1 VLEGLGVL
9 ARGPTGA
16 GEQHTPLRLQAGNQ
30 VVAGAAGH
38 FAKGGAQR
46 GLEVTSGVPDC
57 LLHLLARALFDPQQT
72 GNAPVLRLAGAA
84 PGELKTQQLRQLV
97 LGLLAGKGPAAH
109 LQVAALLLEK
119 ALCQIPALPLPEE
132 FHRHLGG
139 GGGVAPGLE
148 VVHTAGLV
156 AFKESRADRPHQGA
170 LSGFVGP
177 GKQVDA
183 VVKAID
189 HQRLAELAEL
199 FDANVLN
206 LHGADP
212 GPWASLSS
220 WVRIT
225 RASRAVSPWGPCWAS
240 RSSVS

>member
-1 VLEGLGVL
+1 
-9 ARGPTGA
+9 
-16 GEQHTPLRLQAGNQ
+16 
-30 VVAGAAGH
+30 
-38 FAKGGAQR
+38 
-46 GLEVTSGVPDC
+46 
-57 LLHLLARALFDPQQT
+57 
-72 GNAPVLRLAGAA
+72 
-84 PGELKTQQLRQLV
+84 
-97 LGLLAGKGPAAH
+97 
-109 LQVAALLLEK
+109 LLEK

-240 RSSVS
+240 RSSVSPSPTKPSARRAAISSSVGSSRRSAVSQVRLRWRASATERAWCRR